1 MGLKEEVN
9 DIRKEV
15 SEVKEI
21 KQKSIAWEILSDY
34 KTANANLEKA
44 NKKLFIILIIVLT
57 MWFATGCYLVYILN
71 DTGVI
76 EETTTQE
83 ITDVDSIDS
92 SNIVNGDYNG
102 KDKTN
107 KDN

>member
-1 MGLKEEVN
+1 MGLKDEIN
-9 DIRKEV
+9 DMKKEV
-15 SEVKEI
+15 KSVKELN
-21 KQKSIAWEILSDY
+21 KQSIAKEMLEDY
-34 KTANANLEKA
+34 KKQ
-44 NKKLFIILIIVLT
+44 NKRLFVIIIVILC